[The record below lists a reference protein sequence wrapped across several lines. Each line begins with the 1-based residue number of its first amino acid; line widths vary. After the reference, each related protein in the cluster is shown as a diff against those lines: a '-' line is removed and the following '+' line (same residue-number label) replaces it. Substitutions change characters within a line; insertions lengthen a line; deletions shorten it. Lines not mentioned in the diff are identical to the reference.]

1 MTEYKMT
8 LSTTEPNNYVGLIK
22 LRQGDK
28 DSQVLNVTVTEN
40 GKLFKFDGLAVF
52 FNSVLPNGTVVR
64 DKVQTIDYANSKLTY
79 KVIDSFLQEVATISA
94 WFSFESG
101 DKIVDSTKNFKYIV
115 EAGWQFCI
123 TQGNYIYELS
133 EIQREIEEIISNKD
147 FTSLISKISSIEQK
161 YNVLE
166 NETTAQ
172 LAQKPYQY
180 NSLSDMKSDNRLTNG
195 MSAITLGYT
204 NPNDGG
210 GGTYKIQTTSTK
222 QANNGNVVA
231 LNNGNFAILQTEPYT
246 YHIEQWGG
254 LPSQLCDTALENI
267 FKNAKE
273 NNEDPTI
280 IFGYGDYNFER
291 NHAFDNRIV
300 IEGKG
305 GETTTLNFTG
315 VDTDSPFITIGTD
328 TRIASVSI
336 RDIRLK
342 GNNKYKTGLKLM
354 KTSAKTELTNVRIVE
369 FKKEGLLAMGV
380 YDAHVNNLE
389 ISDCGGLLEG
399 TYYYGLTMTNIGS
412 DNSNAWHVANSRF
425 ERCPYM
431 VKAYKTFSMQMTN
444 CKFEAG
450 EAVTIN
456 DGIQPYILVDS
467 PNFPFTFNACSFVA
481 TSVENIRTRKG
492 NGAFIPSHMVEVKNT
507 NVNGPVMLTGCEFIS
522 TTQGALFIKGS
533 RLVVSACTF
542 NLTNGQMGN
551 IYSIDLQDNSILS
564 NSRLH
569 IYQSQEGGLIPI
581 FCNNGIVKDNVINMW
596 IRSDVAIVGENA
608 AVAIPLGTPSNRIDN
623 LTTQHRTQFTEV

>member
-1 MTEYKMT
+1 MTEHFIT

-22 LRQGDK
+22 LRQGDVA
-28 DSQVLNVTVTEN
+28 SQSIQATITAN
-40 GKLFKFDGLAVF
+40 GQLFNFDRLSVF
-52 FNSVLPNGTVVR
+52 FNAVLPNGNVVR
-64 DKVQTIDYANSKLTY
+64 DKVTEVDYANSKLNY
-79 KVIDSFLQEVATISA
+79 IVADSFLQEVTQVTA
-94 WFSFESG
+94 WFSFENG
-101 DKIVDSTKNFKYIV
+101 EKIIDSTKNFQYSVIG
-115 EAGWQFCI
+115 GWKECI
-123 TQGNYIYELS
+123 PQGNYIYELS
-133 EIQREIEEIISNKD
+133 EIQREIEEIIGNKD
-147 FTSLISKISSIEQK
+147 FTPLISKISSIEQK

-210 GGTYKIQTTSTK
+210 GGTYKIQSTSTK

-231 LNNGNFAILQTEPYT
+231 LNNGNFAILQTEPYI

-342 GNNKYKTGLKLM
+342 GNNKDKTGLKLM

-389 ISDCGGLLEG
+389 ISDCGGLSGG
-399 TYYYGLTMTNIGS
+399 TYYYGLTMINVGNE
-412 DNSNAWHVANSRF
+412 NSNAWHVVNSRI

-450 EAVTIN
+450 DAVSTN
-456 DGIQPYILVDS
+456 DGKQPYILVDS
-467 PNFPFTFNACSFVA
+467 PLFPFSFNACSFVA
-481 TSVENIRTRKG
+481 TSVERIRNIKG
-492 NGAFIPSHMVEVKNT
+492 GAFIPSHMVEVKNT
-507 NVNGPVMLTGCEFIS
+507 NVNGPVILIGCEFIS
-522 TTQGALFIKGS
+522 TTQGALFLKGS
-533 RLVVSACTF
+533 SLVVSGCTF
-542 NLTNGQMGN
+542 NLTNGQIGN

-569 IYQSQEGGLIPI
+569 IYQSQEGGIIPI
-581 FCNNGIVKDNVINMW
+581 FCNEGIVKDNVISMW
-596 IRSDVAIVGENA
+596 TRSDVAIVGENA
-608 AVAIPLGTPSNRIDN
+608 AVAIPRGTPSNRIDN
-623 LTTQHRTQFTEV
+623 LTNHYGKQFTEV